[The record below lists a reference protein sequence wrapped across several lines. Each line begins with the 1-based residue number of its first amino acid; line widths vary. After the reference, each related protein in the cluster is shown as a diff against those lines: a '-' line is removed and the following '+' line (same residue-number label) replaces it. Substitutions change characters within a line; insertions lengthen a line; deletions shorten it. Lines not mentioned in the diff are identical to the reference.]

1 MPRYDYG
8 CRTCLGQFEATH
20 SYKDVVLDCLLCEA
34 TGSVS
39 KQLNTPVALSTVK
52 NLPSKGIKVGSEV
65 ISTIEETRK
74 EIAAEKKKLK
84 ERKLS

>member
-20 SYKDVVLDCLLCEA
+20 SYKTVVLDCVLCEA

-39 KQLNTPVALSTVK
+39 KQLNTPVALSAVK
-52 NLPSKGIKVGSEV
+52 NSPSKNVKAGSEV

-74 EIAAEKKKLK
+74 EVAAEKKKLK
-84 ERKLS
+84 ERKLT